1 MAKVFISY
9 SHADEELRNE
19 LEKHLA
25 ALRHQGVI
33 TVWHDRRIE
42 PGEELHRQIAAELQ
56 VADIVLLLVSADFLG
71 SEYCYEVEMQQA
83 IERHDRN
90 DARVI
95 PVILRPCDWQ
105 GAPFGKLMA
114 VPRDGKPVTK
124 HASLDDGFLE
134 VAQAVRQAAE
144 SCVDSIPRA
153 SHRAVARGTATTAQ
167 TTPKVDSQ
175 RSSNLAVP
183 KEFTDRERDEFLTG
197 GFEYLARYFEN
208 SLDELDS
215 RNDHVETRFH
225 QADANRFEAVAYV
238 NGCEEGR
245 CGVWVAFGGNLGA
258 KGIFFSH
265 TGITDGNS
273 YNESL
278 SVHDDGFTLHLK
290 PLGFS
295 QTARK
300 GDHGLT
306 FEGAAECYWTLFV
319 EDLR

>member
-42 PGEELHRQIAAELQ
+42 PGEELHQQIAAELQ
-56 VADIVLLLVSADFLG
+56 AADIVLLLVSADFLG

-134 VAQAVRQAAE
+134 VAQAVRQAAD
-144 SCVDSIPRA
+144 SYVDSTPRA
-153 SHRAVARGTATTAQ
+153 SLRAVARGTATTGQ
-167 TTPKVDSQ
+167 TTPKSDSP

-183 KEFTDRERDEFLTG
+183 KEFTDRQRDEFLTG

-208 SLDELDS
+208 SLDELES
-215 RNDHVETRFH
+215 RIDHVETRFH
-225 QADANRFEAVAYV
+225 QVDANRFEAVAYV
-238 NGCEEGR
+238 DGREGSR
-245 CGVWVAFGGNLGA
+245 RGIWVALGGYRGA

-265 TGITDGNS
+265 TGIADGNS

-290 PLGFS
+290 PLGIS
-295 QTARK
+295 QTAR
-300 GDHGLT
+300 GVDHSLT
-306 FEGAAECYWTLFV
+306 FEGTAECYWTLFI